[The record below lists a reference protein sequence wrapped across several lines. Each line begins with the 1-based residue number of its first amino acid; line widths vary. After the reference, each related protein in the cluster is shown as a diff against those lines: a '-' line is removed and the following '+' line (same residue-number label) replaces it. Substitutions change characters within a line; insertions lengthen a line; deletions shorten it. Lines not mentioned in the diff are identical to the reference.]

1 MIAAPEPPDTSP
13 VLVVEHWRGRTMRT
27 TLLGLAL
34 ATSLIAAPAFASQCP
49 ALMGQIDEA
58 LATADISEEERAQ
71 VLELR
76 QRGEEEHEAGNHEA
90 SEQTLEE
97 AKAILG
103 I

>member
-1 MIAAPEPPDTSP
+1 
-13 VLVVEHWRGRTMRT
+13 MRT
-27 TLLGLAL
+27 ILLGFTLA
-34 ATSLIAAPAFASQCP
+34 AGVIVAPAFGSQCP
-49 ALMGQIDEA
+49 ALMGQIDAA

-76 QRGEEEHEAGNHEA
+76 QRGEDEHEAGNHEA
-90 SEQTLEE
+90 SEQSLEE

>member
-1 MIAAPEPPDTSP
+1 
-13 VLVVEHWRGRTMRT
+13 MRT
-27 TLLGLAL
+27 TWLSLAL
-34 ATSLIAAPAFASQCP
+34 VAGLTTAPAFASQCP

-76 QRGEEEHEAGNHEA
+76 QRGEDEHEAGNHEA
-90 SEQTLEE
+90 SEQSLEE

-103 I
+103 V